1 MTSSFDLYTS
11 ITSLQHRSEGL
22 LKGTEKISSYLKQD
36 SHRTTE
42 NHEQRRGTNACM
54 AIAAFE
60 SNEVS
65 DLNQGWHVLKH
76 VVLKLF

>member
-1 MTSSFDLYTS
+1 MASSFDLYTS

-22 LKGTEKISSYLKQD
+22 LKGTEKISSLKQD

-42 NHEQRRGTNACM
+42 NHEQRCGTNACM
-54 AIAAFE
+54 AIAACE

-65 DLNQGWHVLKH
+65 DLNQGWHVLKP